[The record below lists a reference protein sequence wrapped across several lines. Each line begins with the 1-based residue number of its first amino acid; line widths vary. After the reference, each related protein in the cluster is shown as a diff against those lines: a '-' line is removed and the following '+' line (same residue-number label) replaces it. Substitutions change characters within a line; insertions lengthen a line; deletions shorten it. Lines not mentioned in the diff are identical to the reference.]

1 MFALSAT
8 QTPLPL
14 QQCPTVL
21 LQPVHRAS
29 IHVNPG
35 GRSPH
40 SFVFTVFSLGRV
52 IPGFKTDL
60 SLQPPPPQQASLSS
74 TAKHLTL
81 CLRSSLLLSVCL
93 SVHLLFLLWHCCAG
107 SLRENIF
114 YKSCALQG
122 MGPSKNKWMACFSDL
137 RTMKSPPF
145 ALSLT

>member
-1 MFALSAT
+1 MCALSAT

-40 SFVFTVFSLGRV
+40 SFVFTVFFFGTCDTELQNRSL
-52 IPGFKTDL
+52 PPT
-60 SLQPPPPQQASLSS
+60 PPPQQASLSS
-74 TAKHLTL
+74 TVKHLTL

-93 SVHLLFLLWHCCAG
+93 CTCCLCCDIAVQGACGKTYFTSRVHCRVWGLQKINEWLVFL
-107 SLRENIF
+107 
-114 YKSCALQG
+114 
-122 MGPSKNKWMACFSDL
+122 
-137 RTMKSPPF
+137 TF
-145 ALSLT
+145 AQ

>member
-1 MFALSAT
+1 MCALSAT

-40 SFVFTVFSLGRV
+40 SFVFTVFFFGTCDTELQNRSL
-52 IPGFKTDL
+52 PPT
-60 SLQPPPPQQASLSS
+60 PPPQQASLSS
-74 TAKHLTL
+74 TVKHLTL

-93 SVHLLFLLWHCCAG
+93 SVHLLFVLWHCCAG